1 VLLRICSRR
10 SEGVVTYGTLWST
23 VARVQSGR
31 RTGRPAVLLWL
42 NSDSDRQRDVSVW
55 ENIQSLEGLRTG
67 NFVYEMTAETPDQLL
82 IHQVKRTVGI
92 APIDVDQGQ
101 AILLGRSGEDEKN
114 LAQHTG
120 TGGGVG

>member
-1 VLLRICSRR
+1 MLLRIYSRR
-10 SEGVVTYGTLWST
+10 SEELVTYGTLWST

-55 ENIQSLEGLRTG
+55 ENIQSLEGLGTG
-67 NFVYEMTAETPDQLL
+67 NFVYEVTVETPDQLL
-82 IHQVKRTVGI
+82 VHQVKRTVGI

-101 AILLGRSGEDEKN
+101 AIFLGRSREDEKN
-114 LAQHTG
+114 LARDTG
-120 TGGGVG
+120 KSGEID